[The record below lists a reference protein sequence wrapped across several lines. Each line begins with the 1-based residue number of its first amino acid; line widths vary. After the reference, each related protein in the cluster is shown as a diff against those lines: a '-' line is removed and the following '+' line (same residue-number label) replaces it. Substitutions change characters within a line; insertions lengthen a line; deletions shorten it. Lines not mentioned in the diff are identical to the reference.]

1 MDVGRGRGS
10 MSTNFTNAE
19 KDAIANTIVD
29 SGINFSK
36 TTYWKIAISFNDP
49 NRIPKP
55 ESYLDYRVSYLND
68 LFKIF
73 NDEELLNFLSL
84 LVKRIKPKSRTEKI
98 FDPETDKEEE
108 KITDSAITHQA
119 FIDELNR
126 NLSRHN
132 IIMTF
137 EGEFEGITETTLLK
151 VLNNFVFDLMEKY
164 ELDDIKT
171 LLGKSYKYCN
181 EGNYND
187 SVFNSGKSIEGVM
200 KKVVISISS
209 YTNEEN
215 LTEDLE
221 STIGKLMKKLVN
233 EGFWED
239 DKPIYKT
246 AKVFR
251 KVFRNVSSHYSTE
264 NRSMRLFNFNRS
276 EALFAYYMSL
286 TIISYLLERL
296 NSDYP
301 TVR

>member
-1 MDVGRGRGS
+1 
-10 MSTNFTNAE
+10 MSSNFTNAD

-29 SGINFSK
+29 SGVNFSK
-36 TTYWKIAISFNDP
+36 TIFWKIAISFIDP
-49 NRIPKP
+49 NRIPKS
-55 ESYLDYRVSYLND
+55 ENYSDYRVTYLND

-84 LVKRIKPKSRTEKI
+84 IVKRIKPKRRTEKI
-98 FDPETDKEEE
+98 YDPETNEEKEE
-108 KITDSAITHQA
+108 ITDSANKHQA

-126 NLSRHN
+126 HLSRHN

-164 ELDDIKT
+164 GLDDVKT

-200 KKVVISISS
+200 KKVLISIST
-209 YTNEEN
+209 YINEED

-221 STIGKLMKKLVN
+221 STIGKLMKKLVD
-233 EGFWED
+233 EGFWTED
-239 DKPIYKT
+239 NPIYKT
-246 AKVFR
+246 TFVFR
-251 KVFRNVSSHYSTE
+251 QVFRNVSSHYSTE
-264 NRSMRLFNFNRS
+264 DRSLRLINFNRS
-276 EALFAYYMSL
+276 ESLFAYYMSL
-286 TIISYLLERL
+286 TLISYLLERL
-296 NSDYP
+296 NDIQNN
-301 TVR
+301 